1 MSKSALRQLVI
12 FSFFAA
18 IFCGALS
25 AQEVK
30 PPRNNLES
38 ARIEVLKDELK
49 KISPIDGIS
58 ETKANTLIHV
68 YSELYIGCGSLSGE
82 TDHGDRWLVHGRVGL
97 GAEGVT
103 GFTIMKNTGAINYPK
118 GPSFQDFYKLME

>member
-1 MSKSALRQLVI
+1 MSKRALRKLVI

-30 PPRNNLES
+30 PPRNNVDA
-38 ARIEVLKDELK
+38 ARAEALKGELK
-49 KISPIDGIS
+49 KVSPVDGIS
-58 ETKANTLIHV
+58 EGEASTLVRV
-68 YSELYIGCGSLSGE
+68 YSELYIGCGSLSGV

-97 GAEGVT
+97 GAEDVKD
-103 GFTIMKNTGAINYPK
+103 FTIMKNTGAINYPK
-118 GPSFQDFYKLME
+118 GPSFRDFSKLME